1 MERRNAWKTY
11 TQEQLKELDQIN
23 DRYKICLDEGKTERE
38 CIRLTVKELE
48 KQGYRNLN
56 DIKGSLKTGDKVYA
70 VCMGKSIAMFRIGK
84 EPLEN
89 GMNILG
95 AHIDSP
101 RIDVKQ
107 NPLYENEELAYLD
120 THYYGGIKKYQWVT
134 LPLALHGVIVKTD
147 GTVQEVSIGEKE
159 EDPYFTDD
167 RVCDI
172 VSEIHRRFAD
182 CAITLSIGEKS
193 RESYQAYY
201 DAGAER
207 YLLRHETATEAHYGK
222 LHPAEMSL
230 ANRKKCLFD
239 LKEIGYQVGAG
250 FMVDSPFQTT
260 ENLVADLRFLQ
271 ELQPDMIGIGPYITH
286 GETPFAQYPSGSLE
300 KTLRMVSIL
309 RLLFP
314 YALIPS
320 TTALGTIHP
329 EGRELGLKA
338 GGNVVMPNLSPA
350 SVRKKYDLYENK
362 ICTGEEAAQCRGCL
376 EQRVA
381 RAGYRI
387 VTDRGDVRR

>member
-1 MERRNAWKTY
+1 MNA
-11 TQEQLKELDQIN
+11 
-23 DRYKICLDEGKTERE
+23 DRY
-38 CIRLTVKELE
+38 RLTKEEILSCCE
-48 KQGYRNLN
+48 EGYRL
-56 DIKGSLKTGDKVYA
+56 G
-70 VCMGKSIAMFRIGK
+70 FRTFV
-84 EPLEN
+84 L
-89 GMNILG
+89 
-95 AHIDSP
+95 
-101 RIDVKQ
+101 Q
-107 NPLYENEELAYLD
+107 
-120 THYYGGIKKYQWVT
+120 GG
-134 LPLALHGVIVKTD
+134 
-147 GTVQEVSIGEKE
+147 

-201 DAGAER
+201 EAGAER
-207 YLLRHETATEAHYGK
+207 YLLRHETATEVHYGK

-338 GGNVVMPNLSPA
+338 GGNVVMPNLSPV

>member
-1 MERRNAWKTY
+1 M
-11 TQEQLKELDQIN
+11 L
-23 DRYKICLDEGKTERE
+23 
-38 CIRLTVKELE
+38 
-48 KQGYRNLN
+48 QG
-56 DIKGSLKTGDKVYA
+56 G
-70 VCMGKSIAMFRIGK
+70 
-84 EPLEN
+84 
-89 GMNILG
+89 
-95 AHIDSP
+95 
-101 RIDVKQ
+101 
-107 NPLYENEELAYLD
+107 
-120 THYYGGIKKYQWVT
+120 
-134 LPLALHGVIVKTD
+134 
-147 GTVQEVSIGEKE
+147 

-172 VSEIHRRFAD
+172 VSEIHRRFSD

-193 RESYQAYY
+193 RESYQAYF

-286 GETPFAQYPSGSLE
+286 GETPFAKYPSGSLE

-320 TTALGTIHP
+320 TTALGTIHA

-338 GGNVVMPNLSPA
+338 GGNVVMPNLSPV

-362 ICTGEEAAQCRGCL
+362 ICTEEEAAQCRGCL